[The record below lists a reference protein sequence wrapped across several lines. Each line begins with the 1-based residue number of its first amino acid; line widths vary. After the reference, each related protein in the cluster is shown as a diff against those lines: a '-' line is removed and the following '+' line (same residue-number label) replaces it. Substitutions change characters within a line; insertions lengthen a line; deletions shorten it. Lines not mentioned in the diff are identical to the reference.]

1 LDLRQ
6 SSALLAAFVTLAVAI
21 SILLRDRRRVY
32 VRFAILALNL
42 CAWHASCFFY
52 RYIGDTPWHQLRF
65 AAGVLIPPSILA
77 LLSALANVR
86 GAIIN
91 PLRRTVTVAGLLIA
105 ALALTPYFSNPWAD
119 ALAATYATASMFV
132 TFQLVWQR
140 ARLAPQREDQVR
152 LRSIALGGSLAAISG
167 AGEAFQTNAWLPT
180 LGNVAI
186 AVYMYFL
193 YQTIITYRL
202 IDLAE
207 LIAKAAVLGALT
219 LLLGAIYQ
227 LLVLWI
233 GTGTGPFIFST
244 LISSFVILILYDQ
257 ARSFIEERTIRL
269 LFRERFELRETVQQL
284 LPKMRGTIDVPTII
298 NAALD
303 ALHDSRKLTHASVH
317 LLRENEPGFAL
328 VAYRGPKPPQV
339 IDAESHGAF
348 YGEITRH
355 KRPLLKENY
364 ERKLAPDP
372 ETAQLVSESERARS
386 NEVMKAFAEL
396 GSSVVL
402 PLVSG
407 EQVLGL
413 MSLGDARLQL
423 GFPADEIALL
433 YEVAD
438 QIAVGVENSEESE
451 RLRERDRLAAL
462 GEMSAGLAHEI
473 RNPLGAIKGAAQ
485 VLEPRRF
492 PEETRELLSVIV
504 EEVERL
510 NGVVSQFLEY
520 ARPMKPALVPTD
532 LNAVVQRTLKLFAE
546 EKRVEKVEVKTHLD
560 DRLPRVQA
568 DADQLR
574 QILLNLLLNAVD
586 AFGADAGAIDITTRV
601 VRTVRRTADLVELR
615 VRDNGPGI
623 DADNM
628 RRIFVPFFTTKQ
640 HGTGLGLAI
649 CHRIMTAHGGRI
661 DVLSRPGAG
670 ATFILRFPV
679 PVLPPQHPV
688 VGT

>member
-1 LDLRQ
+1 M
-6 SSALLAAFVTLAVAI
+6 AI

-32 VRFAILALNL
+32 VRFALLALNL
-42 CAWHASCFFY
+42 TTWHASCFFY
-52 RYIGDTPWHQLRF
+52 RYLGDTPWGQLRF
-65 AAGVLIPPSILA
+65 ASGVLIPSALLA
-77 LLSALANVR
+77 LFSALANVR
-86 GAIIN
+86 GSMVG
-91 PLRRTVTVAGLLIA
+91 PLRRTITVAGLLIA
-105 ALALTPYFSNPWAD
+105 ALALTPYFKSPWAD
-119 ALAATYATASMFV
+119 ALAATYGTASMFM

-140 ARLAPQREDQVR
+140 ARLLPQREDQVR
-152 LRSIALGGSLAAISG
+152 LRTIALGGSVAAIAS
-167 AGEAFQTNAWLPT
+167 AGEAFQSNVYLPT
-180 LGNVAI
+180 LGNVTI

-233 GTGTGPFIFST
+233 GTGTGPFLFST
-244 LISSFVILILYDQ
+244 LITSFVILILYDQ
-257 ARSFIEERTIRL
+257 ARSWIEERTIRL
-269 LFRERFELRETVQQL
+269 LFRERFELKATVQQL
-284 LPKMRGTIDVPTII
+284 LPKMRGTIDVQTIVGS
-298 NAALD
+298 ALD
-303 ALHDSRKLTHASVH
+303 ALYDSRKLTHASVH

-328 VAYRGPKPPQV
+328 VSYRGPKPPQV

-372 ETAQLVSESERARS
+372 ETGSAVSEAERARS
-386 NEVMKAFAEL
+386 NEVLKTFAEL
-396 GSSVVL
+396 GASVVL

-413 MSLGDARLQL
+413 MNLGDERFAL

-438 QIAVGVENSEESE
+438 QIAISVENSEESE

-485 VLEPRRF
+485 VLDPTRF
-492 PEETRELLSVIV
+492 PEETRELLGVIV

-520 ARPMKPALVPTD
+520 ARPMKPGLVATD
-532 LNAVVQRTLKLFAE
+532 LNSVVTRTLKLFAE
-546 EKRVEKVEVKTHLD
+546 EKRVEKVDVKTHLD
-560 DRLPRVQA
+560 EHLPQVLA

-574 QILLNLLLNAVD
+574 QVLLNLLLNAVD
-586 AFGADAGAIDITTRV
+586 AFANETGKIDVTTRV
-601 VRTVRRTADLVELR
+601 VQTARRTADLVEIR

-623 DADNM
+623 DPENL

-640 HGTGLGLAI
+640 KGTGLGLAI
-649 CHRIMTAHGGRI
+649 CHRIMTGHGGRI
-661 DVLSRPGAG
+661 DVLSRPGGG

-679 PVLPPQHPV
+679 PVV
-688 VGT
+688 TAS